1 MKNHHKFLCNAHGLV
16 VNQFIWS
23 LILILG
29 YLGYENL
36 WLNYLVECGSTN
48 RIQVFQSLLG
58 IRRPHS
64 LSWAQNDYKL
74 CNICEII
81 LQYL

>member
-1 MKNHHKFLCNAHGLV
+1 MTSENEVPMKNHHKFLCNTHGLV

-29 YLGYENL
+29 YLDYENL

-48 RIQVFQSLLG
+48 RIQFFSKPVGDPEAVFPQLDL
-58 IRRPHS
+58 
-64 LSWAQNDYKL
+64 K
-74 CNICEII
+74 
-81 LQYL
+81 